1 MALNLSDAKPLSL
14 EGVPAFVDTL
24 AKGHPRSAPR
34 FYESPLRILHQP
46 HVFLLKEF
54 ENCVCVLKK
63 RQIMG
68 NPVAYLIIPPVSMSG
83 HAGDAGYV
91 VDRFA
96 ENNVNA
102 LLTEEDLDY
111 MGIHPSDYIPDGK
124 NREYCYT
131 LETLG
136 DRQGVNKKK
145 YRRPLNA
152 IARAESLGTT
162 QVHTYSS
169 QVPPHVI
176 DAASRLT
183 SRWLKQRGKSAYRQT
198 FFVEMFNAVANVR
211 KPGSMAMTVIMHDGR
226 CLGYLI
232 AERVPNGIINNT
244 ACVEYDDN
252 PVMEPTLVL
261 LQRNAAW
268 WLNHGLPKKTMVNRG
283 AAVRGTGSVFAKEKM
298 HPDAVIQNMKH
309 RDLKLSKQGFIA
321 LWEAPQHEPEW
332 L

>member
-1 MALNLSDAKPLSL
+1 MALNLSDAKPLHL
-14 EGVPAFVDTL
+14 EGVPAFIEIL
-24 AKGHPRSAPR
+24 AKGHRRSAPR
-34 FYESPLRILHQP
+34 FYESPLRLLHQP
-46 HVFLLKEF
+46 HVFLLKEY
-54 ENCVCVLKK
+54 ESCMCVFKK

-68 NPVAYLIIPPVSMSG
+68 NPVTYLMIPPVSWDG
-83 HAGDAGYV
+83 HGKRAGYV
-91 VDRFA
+91 VDMLS

-102 LLTEEDLDY
+102 LLTEEDLRW
-111 MGIHPSDYIPDGK
+111 MGINPVDYVPDGK

-136 DRQGVNKKK
+136 DRRGVNKKK

-152 IARAESLGTT
+152 IQRAESLGTT
-162 QVHTYSS
+162 EVRTYSS
-169 QVPPHVI
+169 HVPPHVI

-183 SRWLKQRGKSAYRQT
+183 IRWLKQRGKSAYRQT
-198 FFVEMFNAVANVR
+198 FFVEHFNAVASVR
-211 KPGSMAMTVIMHDGR
+211 KPGSMAMTVIMHSGR

-244 ACVEYDDN
+244 ACVEYEDN

-309 RDLKLSKQGFIA
+309 RGLRLSKTGFKA
-321 LWEAPQHEPEW
+321 LWEPPTEEPEW